1 MVAYVEYFNVLDY
14 PTKIE
19 LVYVRYPA
27 KKLLR
32 GEEAP
37 DLIFSSWLDSPE
49 MSGMLISIDSLFR
62 DELINPKDFFP
73 KLLERGRVED
83 KQITL
88 PFSFNLPAMVYRSDR
103 TKGNLNQFVIEMEEL
118 VEWNIQTTKK
128 ENEKFSNIAFS
139 PNWDMNFVYLVA
151 DSLGANF
158 SSDSNGS
165 INFDKEAIKL
175 AVTTINS
182 WISEIAETIKHDQDF
197 QNTYFHKPMY
207 ELLFDERIGIYF
219 SDIAAFALIPQHK
232 RVKLDFRWLDLNG
245 YVPVLSDYRS
255 FAIPEGSNNVLGAKN
270 FISWI
275 YQSDVQEELF
285 EIAIKKRIRVF
296 GLTGGIPVLQS
307 VSQRILPQYHDF
319 LIGRLLRSKDLI
331 LPSRVS
337 VDWEQ
342 ITEQVIYPWLRGAI
356 VSALTS
362 SAIEYKSLNDMI
374 VRWRLEHDF

>member
-49 MSGMLISIDSLFR
+49 MSGMFISIDSLFR

-139 PNWDMNFVYLVA
+139 PNC
-151 DSLGANF
+151 
-158 SSDSNGS
+158 
-165 INFDKEAIKL
+165 
-175 AVTTINS
+175 
-182 WISEIAETIKHDQDF
+182 
-197 QNTYFHKPMY
+197 
-207 ELLFDERIGIYF
+207 
-219 SDIAAFALIPQHK
+219 
-232 RVKLDFRWLDLNG
+232 
-245 YVPVLSDYRS
+245 
-255 FAIPEGSNNVLGAKN
+255 
-270 FISWI
+270 
-275 YQSDVQEELF
+275 
-285 EIAIKKRIRVF
+285 
-296 GLTGGIPVLQS
+296 
-307 VSQRILPQYHDF
+307 
-319 LIGRLLRSKDLI
+319 
-331 LPSRVS
+331 
-337 VDWEQ
+337 
-342 ITEQVIYPWLRGAI
+342 
-356 VSALTS
+356 
-362 SAIEYKSLNDMI
+362 
-374 VRWRLEHDF
+374 

>member
-1 MVAYVEYFNVLDY
+1 
-14 PTKIE
+14 
-19 LVYVRYPA
+19 
-27 KKLLR
+27 
-32 GEEAP
+32 
-37 DLIFSSWLDSPE
+37 
-49 MSGMLISIDSLFR
+49 
-62 DELINPKDFFP
+62 
-73 KLLERGRVED
+73 
-83 KQITL
+83 
-88 PFSFNLPAMVYRSDR
+88 
-103 TKGNLNQFVIEMEEL
+103 
-118 VEWNIQTTKK
+118 K

-175 AVTTINS
+175 AVTMINS

-245 YVPVLSDYRS
+245 HVPVLSDYRS

-296 GLTGGIPVLQS
+296 GLTGGIPV
-307 VSQRILPQYHDF
+307 
-319 LIGRLLRSKDLI
+319 
-331 LPSRVS
+331 
-337 VDWEQ
+337 
-342 ITEQVIYPWLRGAI
+342 
-356 VSALTS
+356 
-362 SAIEYKSLNDMI
+362 
-374 VRWRLEHDF
+374 

>member
-1 MVAYVEYFNVLDY
+1 
-14 PTKIE
+14 
-19 LVYVRYPA
+19 
-27 KKLLR
+27 
-32 GEEAP
+32 
-37 DLIFSSWLDSPE
+37 
-49 MSGMLISIDSLFR
+49 
-62 DELINPKDFFP
+62 
-73 KLLERGRVED
+73 
-83 KQITL
+83 
-88 PFSFNLPAMVYRSDR
+88 
-103 TKGNLNQFVIEMEEL
+103 
-118 VEWNIQTTKK
+118 
-128 ENEKFSNIAFS
+128 
-139 PNWDMNFVYLVA
+139 
-151 DSLGANF
+151 
-158 SSDSNGS
+158 
-165 INFDKEAIKL
+165 
-175 AVTTINS
+175 
-182 WISEIAETIKHDQDF
+182 
-197 QNTYFHKPMY
+197 FHKPMY

-245 YVPVLSDYRS
+245 HVPVLSDYRS

-331 LPSRVS
+331 LSSKVS

-362 SAIEYKSLNDMI
+362 SGIEYKSLNDMI